1 MPETFLPDREAVR
14 ARWAV
19 SLVFLLNGVSFC
31 AILPRYPEIVRQ
43 LGINNAELGL
53 AVGLGPLGGLAFGLL
68 AAPIMKRLGSG
79 KTAVIFQLLASSAH
93 VLIYLA
99 PSWGMLALGF
109 VLAMSF
115 DAITDISQNAHGMRV
130 ERRYRRSII
139 NSFHGF
145 WSLGAV
151 LGGVIG
157 SACAQFGVPLAWQG
171 WGGLVVF
178 GAIAIANFPFLLKGS
193 DASERVKEVSSP
205 SASSANEA
213 PADLMGETSGDTLLE
228 STTPQ
233 RGKLGALALLG
244 ALGMV
249 LVFAGSTEDAGSTWG
264 ALFMTH
270 TFNASPFVAGLAF
283 VALQGAQMVGRFL
296 GDPIV
301 DAWGDRKTARV
312 GAVIS
317 FVGMGFMLVWP
328 NAVTAV
334 IGFAAAGWG
343 VATLFP
349 AVFRAGDNIE
359 DFGHGVGITVVGWF
373 ARIGFL
379 LAPPIVGWLADLFTL
394 RYALA
399 LVPLY
404 AVGVFIFAGALED
417 LTKADRRA
425 KALGTA

>member
-79 KTAVIFQLLASSAH
+79 KTAVIFQILASSAH

-115 DAITDISQNAHGMRV
+115 DAITDIAQNAHGMRV

-157 SACAQFGVPLAWQG
+157 STCAQFGVPLAWQG

-205 SASSANEA
+205 SASSANDA

-228 STTPQ
+228 STAPQ

-270 TFNASPFVAGLAF
+270 TFDASPFVAGLAF
-283 VALQGAQMVGRFL
+283 VALQGAQMVGRFV

-334 IGFAAAGWG
+334 VGFAAAGWG

-349 AVFRAGDNIE
+349 AVFRAGDNLE

-404 AVGVFIFAGALED
+404 AIGIFIFAGALED
-417 LTKADRRA
+417 LTKADKRV
-425 KALGTA
+425 KAAGAA